1 MKEQK
6 FQRLTGLMALLV
18 FAVLAFCVML
28 VLLSGADVYQRLT
41 EEGESQYQRRTAAQ
55 YITTRVRQAESVR
68 VEDFGGEKAL
78 VFPETVNGRVY
89 LTRVYCYD
97 GYLRELFSVNGY
109 DPGAEFG
116 EKILPVEQFLATD
129 CGTYLEIEIRFADG
143 ETQSM
148 TLCLRSERGAIS

>member
-68 VEDFGGEKAL
+68 VEDFGGEEAL

-97 GYLRELFSVNGY
+97 GYLRELFT
-109 DPGAEFG
+109 AESGTFQPQDG
-116 EKILPVEQFLATD
+116 EKLMEAADLEASLSGSALSVRITLPDGSCRDLTLA
-129 CGTYLEIEIRFADG
+129 IREEEAG
-143 ETQSM
+143 Q
-148 TLCLRSERGAIS
+148 